1 MPRKKRVI
9 MQFGQN
15 PAFEACTIARAFGS
29 GVPRRQGVPHRRQFD
44 VMPINGVELT
54 AAALS
59 VFDWRF
65 DILFT
70 SGCSAWL

>member
-1 MPRKKRVI
+1 
-9 MQFGQN
+9 
-15 PAFEACTIARAFGS
+15 
-29 GVPRRQGVPHRRQFD
+29 